1 MHTLSR
7 SRFLAAAFTLL
18 AAFAFF
24 ALNVSPAAANF
35 SIDIEKH
42 TNGVDADLPE
52 DAPILQVGDPVV
64 WEYIVT
70 NTGDG
75 PGRQLEITVT
85 DDQGVDVICSIDI
98 LYPGESTTCYG
109 YGIAE
114 AGLYGNVGCVDGI
127 RIRDDGT
134 VITVS
139 DCDPSHYY
147 GEGDNPPPPP
157 PPPTGDNCSY
167 TQGYW
172 KTHGPNATGNNSN
185 EWPVTS
191 LTLGNIAYTDSELQ
205 AIFDQAVKGNGLVS
219 LAHQLIAAKLN
230 VANGADGST
239 IAGTIAD
246 ADALIAGLIVPPVG
260 GDSLKSNVTSSLND
274 ALTAFNEGTTGPG
287 HCGD

>member
-1 MHTLSR
+1 MHTLPR

-24 ALNVSPAAANF
+24 ALNVSPAAANTG
-35 SIDIEKH
+35 IDIEKH
-42 TNGVDADLPE
+42 TNGFDADTPE
-52 DAPILQVGDPVV
+52 EAPILQVGDPVV

-70 NTGDG
+70 NTGSG
-75 PGRQLEITVT
+75 TGRELIITVS
-85 DDQGVDVICSIDI
+85 DDQGVDVICEIDI
-98 LYPGESTTCYG
+98 LEVNESVTCFG
-109 YGIAE
+109 YGTVE
-114 AGLYGNVGCVDGI
+114 PGLYSNVGCVDGLDRRGDI
-127 RIRDDGT
+127 
-134 VITVS
+134 VS

-157 PPPTGDNCSY
+157 PPPAGDNCTY

-172 KTHGPNATGNNSN
+172 KTHGPSPKGNNSN

-191 LTLGNIAYTDSELQ
+191 LALGNVTYTDAQLQ
-205 AIFDQAVKGNGLVS
+205 AIFDQAVKGNGLIS
-219 LAHQLIAAKLN
+219 LSHQLIAAKLN
-230 VANGADGST
+230 VANGADGSA

-274 ALTAFNEGTTGPG
+274 ALTAFNEGATGPG